1 MKNILIT
8 TDFSKPANHAIDFAI
23 NLFQYEPCRF
33 YILHVVKAS
42 SFISDDLMNMKPSTS
57 LYSQIIA
64 EDKERL
70 EQDIERLKNQYN
82 NILHIFSPIV
92 DYDNFIGAVKQSI
105 ENNDIELVVMGTKGA
120 TNSIKKI
127 FGSNTLRVIENIKIP
142 VLAIPES
149 CKIKPIQKILFTT
162 NLNRNYHK
170 NDLKFLVNF
179 SEHYNCEVHMLH
191 ISENSTYTQQ
201 QERIKQQL
209 DDFFKNTSH
218 HLIDVSKSSFLTSVV
233 KYIESNEIDMFSM
246 VSRQH
251 SFFEKL
257 FNEQK
262 IEKIANHLDVPFLAL
277 TDTQNS

>member
-8 TDFSKPANHAIDFAI
+8 TDFSQPANHAIDFAI
-23 NLFQYEPCRF
+23 NLFQYESCNF
-33 YILHVVKAS
+33 FILHVVKAS
-42 SFISDDLMNMKPSTS
+42 SFISDDLMNMKPSSS

-64 EDKERL
+64 EDKEKL
-70 EQDIERLKNQYN
+70 EQEIERLKDHYN
-82 NILHIFSPIV
+82 NILHHFSPIV
-92 DYDNFIGAVKQSI
+92 DYDNFIGAIKQSI
-105 ENNDIELVVMGTKGA
+105 KSNDIELVVMGTKGA

-127 FGSNTLRVIENIKIP
+127 FGSNTLRVIENVKLP

-162 NLNRNYHK
+162 NLNRNYHE

-179 SEHYNCEVHMLH
+179 SEHYNCEIHLLH
-191 ISENSTYTQQ
+191 ITENNTYTEEQKL
-201 QERIKQQL
+201 IKQQL
-209 DDFFKNTSH
+209 GGLFKNTSH
-218 HLIDVSKSSFLTSVV
+218 HLVDVSKSSFLTSVV

-262 IEKIANHLDVPFLAL
+262 IEKIANHLNVPFLAL